1 MALSIPLDIAET
13 ASNSQ
18 ELTDKDLESMTVYSL
33 SQTYMNAWKDQPKEW
48 SLSILFEVQENNV
61 NTPYSLKKQYMEKIS
76 KSSLYDQFYNNLDGY
91 NKVDTWNLLSLL
103 PVSSRVINDVMN
115 IPKKA
120 NID

>member
-76 KSSLYDQFYNNLDGY
+76 KSSLYDQFYNNIDGY
-91 NKVDTWNLLSLL
+91 NKVDTWNLLNLL